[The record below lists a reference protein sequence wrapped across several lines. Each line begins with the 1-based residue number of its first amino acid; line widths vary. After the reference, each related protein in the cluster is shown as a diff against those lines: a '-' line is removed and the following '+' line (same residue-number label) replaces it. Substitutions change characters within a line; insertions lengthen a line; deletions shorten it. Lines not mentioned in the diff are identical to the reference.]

1 MQQKTQC
8 DPDESRRGEAPN
20 PASSGAETAQTQ
32 PEREKPSSGD
42 SLMEAI
48 LSQGNLK
55 QALKRVKANK
65 GAPGVD
71 GINVSELPEH
81 LKRQWPE
88 IRSNL
93 LAGKYQ
99 PQPVRRVDIPKPGGG
114 TRQLGIPTVT
124 DRFIQQE
131 VKRAKTYVEE
141 GRHWVV
147 DIDLEKFFDR
157 VCQRHDV

>member
-20 PASSGAETAQTQ
+20 PAPSGAETAQAQ
-32 PEREKPSSGD
+32 PERESPSSGD

-48 LSQGNLK
+48 LSQENLR

-71 GINVSELPEH
+71 GISVSELPEH
-81 LKRQWPE
+81 LKRLWPE
-88 IRSNL
+88 LRSSL
-93 LAGKYQ
+93 LAGNYQ

-114 TRQLGIPTVT
+114 TRQ
-124 DRFIQQE
+124 
-131 VKRAKTYVEE
+131 
-141 GRHWVV
+141 
-147 DIDLEKFFDR
+147 
-157 VCQRHDV
+157 